1 MRGHGPNDIAFSQ
14 LDYPNQVRSL
24 NGNRRHTE
32 RATLANVRSAREEG
46 RDADEVLRKRVD
58 ELRRLADRLE
68 QRRGRV

>member
-1 MRGHGPNDIAFSQ
+1 MHGHGPNDVPFSQ

-32 RATLANVRSAREEG
+32 RATLANARTARADG
-46 RDADEVLRKRVD
+46 RDVDEVLRRRID

-68 QRRGRV
+68 RYIGRL